1 MISGVA
7 PHANIIMY
15 DGCID
20 GGGCPGASLAAARDQ
35 AILDGVDVI
44 NYSIGSGSPSG
55 DPYNDLESLQ
65 WLAIRE
71 AGIFAA
77 TSAGN
82 TGPGS
87 ATAGSPGDLPWIIT
101 VGASTHNRA
110 FLNSL
115 ALNDGVNPEVT
126 VNGESMTA
134 RLRPG

>member
-1 MISGVA
+1 
-7 PHANIIMY
+7 MY

-35 AILDGVDVI
+35 AILDGVDAI

-82 TGPGS
+82 TGPGD

-101 VGASTHNRA
+101 VGPVDPQSGVPE
-110 FLNSL
+110 L
-115 ALNDGVNPEVT
+115 AGNERRREPRSHRQRPVHDG
-126 VNGESMTA
+126 